1 MATRPPVLLVA
12 KVKGYSW
19 WPAREE
25 DPVKHGITEKKV
37 RWICAHAHS
46 RTPII
51 IHTLALRS
59 AGHYALPRAIEPVEN
74 GAACSAKTFSRHTAI
89 F

>member
-37 RWICAHAHS
+37 RGICADAH
-46 RTPII
+46 
-51 IHTLALRS
+51 
-59 AGHYALPRAIEPVEN
+59 PR
-74 GAACSAKTFSRHTAI
+74 
-89 F
+89 